1 MEEPLRAHAVYLLTK
16 TAYNQITN
24 SGAEALQQADWG
36 KLEAV
41 FLDFNRVTKRR
52 GEFEFRSTSAFL
64 FV

>member
-1 MEEPLRAHAVYLLTK
+1 MYLLTK

-24 SGAEALQQADWG
+24 NGAEALQQADWG

-52 GEFEFRSTSAFL
+52 GEFEFRSKSAFL

>member
-1 MEEPLRAHAVYLLTK
+1 MYLASN

-24 SGAEALQQADWG
+24 NGAEALQQADWA

-52 GEFEFRSTSAFL
+52 NEFEFRSKSAFL